1 MSSFMWLHQQ
11 TGSVFLSFSGPCL
24 AAVSVVCV
32 AQSVFPPAAIF
43 SFKRSAYVGHPI
55 SSNERAS
62 QGLSS
67 QDTTR
72 IHHLLCASRTVHSSS
87 KERPTIWKYPNKG

>member
-32 AQSVFPPAAIF
+32 AQSVFPLLLFSHSRGALTLAIQF
-43 SFKRSAYVGHPI
+43 PPMSEPL
-55 SSNERAS
+55 RA
-62 QGLSS
+62 
-67 QDTTR
+67 D
-72 IHHLLCASRTVHSSS
+72 
-87 KERPTIWKYPNKG
+87 